1 MKVRIAVHGRF
12 HAFELAQGLHRH
24 GILECLQTTYPGFA
38 VRRVIGNQVPLA
50 TAPLLELWR
59 RFGPKLTNR
68 AAVNVTV
75 AKKFAATVASS
86 LKDSNADILVGW
98 SSATLEAIPVAHD
111 KGMRVIIERGSTHIS
126 HQSEM
131 LAAANESLGIIAAPT
146 PGEIIE
152 RELMEYDA
160 CDAIMVPSE
169 IAAASFVR
177 YGIPREKIYVNRL
190 GVDVSQ
196 FAPARTPVS
205 NPVPKILFVGEI
217 SARKGI
223 APLLG
228 AFAKI
233 SSAAELVCVGPVDV
247 DFQAALNKLPIKNV
261 TFKGTMS
268 RNDIHQAYQ
277 SADIFSLP
285 SAEEGFGMVV
295 LEAMASGLPVVISDQ
310 VGAGDLITDG
320 KNGMIV
326 PYNDETALSNALL
339 RLVENAG
346 LRSDLGAAALE
357 TADSALGWDG
367 YVDRAIAM
375 YQNILN

>member
-196 FAPARTPVS
+196 FAPPRTPVS

-277 SADIFSLP
+277 SADIFCLP

-346 LRSDLGAAALE
+346 LRSDLGAAALA
-357 TADSALGWDG
+357 TTNSALGWDG

>member
-50 TAPLLELWR
+50 TVPLLELWR

-131 LAAANESLGIIAAPT
+131 LAAANESLGIIAVPT

-169 IAAASFVR
+169 IAAASFFR

-196 FAPARTPVS
+196 FAPPRTPVS

-228 AFAKI
+228 SFAKI

-261 TFKGTMS
+261 TFKGAMS

-277 SADIFSLP
+277 SADIFCLP

-346 LRSDLGAAALE
+346 LRSDLGAAALA
-357 TADSALGWDG
+357 TADSTLGWDG

>member
-261 TFKGTMS
+261 TFKGAMS

-277 SADIFSLP
+277 SADIFCLP

-295 LEAMASGLPVVISDQ
+295 LEAMASGLPVVLSDQ

-320 KNGMIV
+320 KNGMII

-346 LRSDLGAAALE
+346 LRSDLGAAALA
-357 TADSALGWDG
+357 TANSALGWDG

>member
-12 HAFELAQGLHRH
+12 HAFELALGLHRQ
-24 GILECLQTTYPGFA
+24 GILECLQTTYPEFA
-38 VRRVIGNQVPLA
+38 VRRVIGSDVPLA

-59 RFGPKLTNR
+59 RLGPKLTSR

-75 AKKFAATVASS
+75 AKKFAQTVAGS
-86 LKDSNADILVGW
+86 LKASNADILIGW
-98 SSATLEAIPVAHD
+98 SSATLDAIPVAHD

-131 LAAANESLGIIAAPT
+131 LAAANKSLGIVVAPT
-146 PGEIIE
+146 PAEIID

-177 YGIPREKIYVNRL
+177 HGIPREKIYVNRL

-196 FAPARTPVS
+196 FAPPLTPVL
-205 NPVPKILFVGEI
+205 NAVPKILFVGEI

-223 APLLG
+223 ATLLR

-233 SSAAELVCVGPVDV
+233 NGSAELVCVGPVDG
-247 DFQAALNKLPIKNV
+247 DFQAALNTLPLKNV

-277 SADIFSLP
+277 NADIFCLP

-310 VGAGDLITDG
+310 VGAGDLITDD
-320 KNGMIV
+320 KNGLIV
-326 PYNDETALSNALL
+326 PYNDEAALSDALL
-339 RLVENAG
+339 RLVGDAG
-346 LRSDLGAAALE
+346 LRSDLGAAAMQ
-357 TADSALGWDG
+357 TAGSTLGWDG
-367 YVDRAIAM
+367 YVDRAIAI
-375 YQNILN
+375 YQSILN